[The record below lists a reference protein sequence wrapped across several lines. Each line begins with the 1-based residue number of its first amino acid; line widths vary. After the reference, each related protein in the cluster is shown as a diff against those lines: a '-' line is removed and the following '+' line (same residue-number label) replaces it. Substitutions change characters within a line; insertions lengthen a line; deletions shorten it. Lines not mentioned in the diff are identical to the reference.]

1 MEFLTEEILSE
12 RKAQKSKTLPT
23 ELDGFKVQ
31 LNGAEVTLTKQV
43 ENETI
48 RIIFNVNH
56 SVDDVEPE
64 IEPNMDKPEL
74 GELKSKPS
82 FNVQIISGK
91 TTLSLS
97 CLFSSLEDQE
107 EGYCK

>member
-43 ENETI
+43 ESETV

-56 SVDDVEPE
+56 SVDNDVDPE
-64 IEPNMDKPEL
+64 MDKSEL
-74 GELKSKPS
+74 GELKSKPA

-91 TTLSLS
+91 TTLSLH
-97 CLFSSLEDQE
+97 CLFVDPEEQE
-107 EGYCK
+107 EEGCK